1 MPQIDISQ
9 LASLD
14 DHGVDVA
21 GRPPPGR
28 SLAQPAPSPQAF
40 APPQPALAPPPR
52 AFAPAPD
59 AFAPAPDAFAPP
71 ADAFAPPPDAF
82 GAGGDD
88 ADQPLGVERST
99 RAIRI
104 ENQWELQRAAKQ
116 AEAALPPPAPRRP
129 ITGLMIAIGL
139 IAAVAIGLIV
149 IAMQPK
155 APRAAPA
162 RPGLAVQPAS
172 R

>member
-1 MPQIDISQ
+1 MPEIDISQ

-14 DHGVDVA
+14 DHGVDIA
-21 GRPPPGR
+21 GRPPPG
-28 SLAQPAPSPQAF
+28 AF
-40 APPQPALAPPPR
+40 APPQ
-52 AFAPAPD
+52 
-59 AFAPAPDAFAPP
+59 AFAPP

-82 GAGGDD
+82 APPPDAFGPAGED
-88 ADQPLGVERST
+88 ADQALGVERST

-104 ENQWELQRAAKQ
+104 ENQWELLRAAKQ

-129 ITGLMIAIGL
+129 IAGLMIAIGL
-139 IAAVAIGLIV
+139 IAAVAIGLVV

>member
-59 AFAPAPDAFAPP
+59 AFAPR